1 MIRLTASLSKKVPLD
16 GVDYASR
23 GFTAGVEVEVTDLA
37 DVQGKLRDLY
47 GLLETA
53 IDAEIAGRPVHDQV
67 PPARAIIPGNNKG
80 WDTGANSR
88 RNNGNGQRQRQQYRS
103 DNGDHRGGNNNGRRR
118 ATDAQLK
125 AIGAIAA
132 ASDMDERYLTD
143 LIHERFNAANA
154 GALTVREASAL
165 IDHLKQLQAA

>member
-80 WDTGANSR
+80 WDTGPGNR
-88 RNNGNGQRQRQQYRS
+88 RGNNGNGQRQQQQYRS
-103 DNGDHRGGNNNGRRR
+103 GNADQRGGNNGHRR

-125 AIGAIAA
+125 AISAIAA

-143 LIHERFNAANA
+143 LIRERFNAANA

>member
-23 GFTAGVEVEVTDLA
+23 GFTAGVEVEVTDLG

-53 IDAEIAGRPVHDQV
+53 IDTEIAGRPHEQT
-67 PPARAIIPGNNKG
+67 PPPRAVIPGNRG
-80 WDTGANSR
+80 WDTGASR
-88 RNNGNGQRQRQQYRS
+88 RTNGNGQRQQQYRS
-103 DNGDHRGGNNNGRRR
+103 GNGDQRGNNNGHRR

-125 AIGAIAA
+125 AISAIAA
-132 ASDMDERYLTD
+132 ASDMDERYLAD
-143 LIHERFNAANA
+143 LIRERFNAANV